1 MVSRFLLQDLGCLSS
16 GWHLVTEE
24 QARLGGNDGFG
35 FDTPVR
41 RLGRSLWMWPRK
53 KEKDRRSFW
62 SCGVSTPASR
72 SLQEAA
78 QPQPTHAWR
87 EEAAGAPPGLRHP

>member
-41 RLGRSLWMWPRK
+41 RLGRSL
-53 KEKDRRSFW
+53 
-62 SCGVSTPASR
+62 
-72 SLQEAA
+72 
-78 QPQPTHAWR
+78 
-87 EEAAGAPPGLRHP
+87 